1 MEKSVPSAK
10 KKFSIRDIMT
20 IAAMMVICF
29 IIMMVMSSLTLPFPL
44 VYLYGSAG
52 IDGFICA
59 VFFLVAANRVNKH
72 GLLFAWAGI
81 YGLIQGVM
89 GYMFLF
95 PYFLAV
101 GLIAELSMLGKDTY
115 RNPLRTRI
123 GWTIN
128 CVGNFVGC
136 AVPLWWAWDSYTA
149 MALES
154 GFTSETLEMQMANF
168 PGPDAAG
175 SGNYRC
181 TYFPRDFVW
190 SAPIAEA
197 LPKSRYCGM
206 NRTGTT
212 QKRIEQVDGR
222 TVLFLTVCSCLV
234 SFLTTDLIG
243 HAVFTFW
250 LLLIL
255 CYFGLYKQGIGCYT
269 VYLVTV
275 VGLYLETKYSISFPS
290 PLLLS
295 MIYKLLLPAMPAYL
309 LFRIPSGKLTASL
322 RKLPIPAK
330 AMLVLVVMLRFAPTI
345 ILEFGEVREAMK
357 IRGFLRSVPTVLRH
371 PLNTLEYAIVPMVF
385 RSLKIA
391 DELSAS
397 AIVRGIESPYKKQS
411 YYVSRISPLDAFLM
425 LVSTAAGIVCCV
437 LL

>member
-136 AVPLWWAWDSYTA
+136 AVPLWWAWDSYGVS
-149 MALES
+149 S
-154 GFTSETLEMQMANF
+154 GILWTL
-168 PGPDAAG
+168 P
-175 SGNYRC
+175 
-181 TYFPRDFVW
+181 
-190 SAPIAEA
+190 SAPCHTAGPHCTLQAADERD
-197 LPKSRYCGM
+197 LLDR
-206 NRTGTT
+206 NRHRRGSP
-212 QKRIEQVDGR
+212 R
-222 TVLFLTVCSCLV
+222 CLL
-234 SFLTTDLIG
+234 S
-243 HAVFTFW
+243 
-250 LLLIL
+250 
-255 CYFGLYKQGIGCYT
+255 
-269 VYLVTV
+269 
-275 VGLYLETKYSISFPS
+275 YLELR
-290 PLLLS
+290 LLRN
-295 MIYKLLLPAMPAYL
+295 
-309 LFRIPSGKLTASL
+309 RI
-322 RKLPIPAK
+322 K
-330 AMLVLVVMLRFAPTI
+330 AIGADR
-345 ILEFGEVREAMK
+345 
-357 IRGFLRSVPTVLRH
+357 RGC
-371 PLNTLEYAIVPMVF
+371 
-385 RSLKIA
+385 
-391 DELSAS
+391 
-397 AIVRGIESPYKKQS
+397 
-411 YYVSRISPLDAFLM
+411 
-425 LVSTAAGIVCCV
+425 AGRN
-437 LL
+437 